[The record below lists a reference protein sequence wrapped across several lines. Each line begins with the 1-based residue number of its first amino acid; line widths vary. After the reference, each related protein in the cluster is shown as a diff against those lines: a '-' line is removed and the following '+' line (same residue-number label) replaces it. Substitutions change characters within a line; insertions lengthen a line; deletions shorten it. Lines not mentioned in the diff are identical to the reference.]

1 MIPGKPGKRSR
12 LEKVWPLLRL
22 TPQMA
27 QWQMGRFLGLDLPTH
42 LYYVTPNA
50 GWVTDWVGY
59 YLTRE
64 LRQHW
69 NVPAY
74 LTTTPHWLA
83 GHVLHYGELGAFL
96 ASIGSRRNQ
105 RNRLLVTLF
114 HGTLDQ
120 AQPALAAN
128 VELFLANAQGVD
140 RVVTACQIMVDR
152 LISWGI
158 PMEKVA
164 LLPLGV
170 DLTAFTPPTPAQRQR
185 ARQRLGIP
193 PDAFCVGSFQKDGV
207 GWSDGLTPKY
217 VKGPDIFLQVMEQV
231 HRKHENLFALLTAPA
246 RGYVKQGL
254 GKLHIPY
261 RHQILNNYHEVND
274 YYHALD
280 MYLIT
285 SREEG
290 GPQAVVEA
298 MATAVPLVST
308 RVGMAPDVIRH
319 GYDGFL
325 AGVEDVDTLTELVL
339 QLIDQPPL
347 REQFRANGLATVAAY
362 DWPEIAA
369 IYYQQVLPQSL
380 KK

>member
-1 MIPGKPGKRSR
+1 M
-12 LEKVWPLLRL
+12 V
-22 TPQMA
+22 
-27 QWQMGRFLGLDLPTH
+27 QWQMRRFLGLELPTN
-42 LYYVTPNA
+42 LYYVTPSA

-69 NVPAY
+69 DVPAY

-83 GHVLHYGELGAFL
+83 GQVLHYGELGAFL

-152 LISWGI
+152 LIRWGI
-158 PMEKVA
+158 PAEKVA
-164 LLPLGV
+164 FLPLGV
-170 DLTAFTPPTPAQRQR
+170 DLAVFTPPTPEQKQR
-185 ARQRLGIP
+185 ARHRLGIP
-193 PDAFCVGSFQKDGV
+193 ADSFCVGSFQKDGV
-207 GWSDGLTPKY
+207 GWGDGLGPKY
-217 VKGPDIFLQVMEQV
+217 IKGPDIFLQVMEQV
-231 HRKHENLFALLTAPA
+231 HRKHKNLFVLLTAPA

-254 GKLHIPY
+254 EKLGVPY
-261 RHQILNNYHEVND
+261 RHQILNDFFEINEH
-274 YYHALD
+274 YHALD

-319 GYDGFL
+319 GDNGFL
-325 AGVEDVDTLTELVL
+325 AEVEDVDALTELVL
-339 QLIDQPPL
+339 QLIDQPQL
-347 REQFRANGLATVAAY
+347 RQQLNANGLATAAAY
-362 DWPEIAA
+362 DWSEIAA
-369 IYYQQVLPQSL
+369 IYYQQILPQSL
-380 KK
+380 KKREPVGYGN